1 MGLDRDL
8 ALASFQS
15 MPWPADG
22 VDGGSVH
29 IVDGAEP
36 QLFDLAT
43 SLQQAGLHVVLLTP
57 EQGLESVVSSLQKLR
72 PKDGFQAIHLYG
84 HGTPGRQELGSDAIT
99 GASLK
104 TDANSW
110 RQLAE
115 LCSADA
121 DLLLYGCGVGSGT
134 KGRELL
140 ADLAALTTLDVAAS
154 DDITGLSTHVS
165 KADWQLEVR
174 HGSLEANA
182 IDAGRLGWQ
191 GSLKPTSPSWLNVLS
206 EDKEETLLDSI
217 AGQRGKSLRKASFM
231 GYHLTNQGSS
241 SNVTVALQD
250 FWDRVADRTNGKLN
264 MSVLPSDANLE
275 GADNE
280 ALLGAANGRFDAV
293 TANGPIYSGIIPQVA
308 NIMTLLFAYNNSQ
321 EGRKLVNRPVF
332 QKALL
337 KAGKPFDLRFLTK
350 ATLNSGMRDICTIPG
365 HPINSAADLTG
376 FKLRIP
382 PSTAIEDQLKALD
395 VVPLLTPISELD
407 DVLISG
413 EAYGEENPP
422 SFIQTFNLKG
432 ITDQL
437 SLTNHLWTGFL
448 TAINLETWKSWP
460 KDWRKIVLSEQK
472 ALQNQQWVPQDEL
485 NEQIIAEAPTTYDMT
500 VVTPDMSAVLTDD
513 DFIKTRNSV
522 IRGLAPSLRP
532 LARALV
538 KGYRANR

>member
-1 MGLDRDL
+1 
-8 ALASFQS
+8 
-15 MPWPADG
+15 
-22 VDGGSVH
+22 
-29 IVDGAEP
+29 
-36 QLFDLAT
+36 
-43 SLQQAGLHVVLLTP
+43 
-57 EQGLESVVSSLQKLR
+57 
-72 PKDGFQAIHLYG
+72 
-84 HGTPGRQELGSDAIT
+84 
-99 GASLK
+99 
-104 TDANSW
+104 
-110 RQLAE
+110 
-115 LCSADA
+115 
-121 DLLLYGCGVGSGT
+121 
-134 KGRELL
+134 
-140 ADLAALTTLDVAAS
+140 
-154 DDITGLSTHVS
+154 
-165 KADWQLEVR
+165 VR
-174 HGSLEANA
+174 HGSVEANA

-191 GSLKPTSPSWLNVLS
+191 GRLKPRSPSWLNVLS

-264 MSVLPSDANLE
+264 MTVLPSDANLT

-460 KDWRKIVLSEQK
+460 QQWRKIVLSEQK